1 MHLLLFSENSKLE
14 GDWRNKI
21 LTTQKLG
28 TNFEH
33 FEPDCND
40 LIVNIK
46 QFSMICYIISY
57 FRIFFV
63 EKREGFRFLK

>member
-1 MHLLLFSENSKLE
+1 MHLLLFSENSKLK
-14 GDWRNKI
+14 GDWQNKI

-46 QFSMICYIISY
+46 QVSMICYIIYSFWGF
-57 FRIFFV
+57 FRKKNKVSDF
-63 EKREGFRFLK
+63 

>member
-1 MHLLLFSENSKLE
+1 MHSILFSENSKLE

-40 LIVNIK
+40 LIVIIK
-46 QFSMICYIISY
+46 QVSMI
-57 FRIFFV
+57 FLHHLLFFDFFF
-63 EKREGFRFLK
+63 KKK

>member
-14 GDWRNKI
+14 GDWQNKI
-21 LTTQKLG
+21 LTTQMLG

-40 LIVNIK
+40 LILDSNHKVTFYDLSNY
-46 QFSMICYIISY
+46 SL
-57 FRIFFV
+57 
-63 EKREGFRFLK
+63 FLIT

>member
-21 LTTQKLG
+21 LTTQKLV

-33 FEPDCND
+33 FEPDCHDFDSLFKESVCNFYKF
-40 LIVNIK
+40 LHLLNSFWQKI
-46 QFSMICYIISY
+46 
-57 FRIFFV
+57 
-63 EKREGFRFLK
+63 GFRFLE

>member
-28 TNFEH
+28 TDFEH

-40 LIVNIK
+40 LIVIIK
-46 QFSMICYIISY
+46 QVSMICYIIYS
-57 FRIFFV
+57 FLIFFF
-63 EKREGFRFLK
+63 EKKNKVLVF